1 MRFAIRIN
9 YPINMPRKVFISV
22 LGAGLY
28 EKCKYRSG
36 DFCSSETTFVQL
48 ATLNY
53 LRNQSSW
60 PSDSRA
66 YILLTEKAKKEN
78 WIVESNQ
85 RYHNQKNEY
94 VSYVGLKTALE
105 GASLGFSF
113 EGVSIPDGKD
123 ENEMWEIF
131 ETLYNLLEESDELYF
146 DLTHSFRYLPM
157 LVLVLGNYAKFLK
170 SAKVCSITYGN
181 YEARDP
187 ETNVAPIVDLLP
199 LSSLQDWTFAT
210 ADFLENGHADRL
222 VALSDKS
229 LDPLMRNEETRTDD
243 TKRLRSFVNNL
254 KNYSLELQT
263 CRGLDIINASTIEK
277 VKSDINALHT
287 IVIPQIQPVLEK
299 VQSSVDRFQV
309 SGEVMNAFKAAQ
321 LCYENQQYQQATTFL
336 EEGIISFFCQ
346 RHGIKL
352 EDRNKRELVT
362 SALFITKL
370 GVPREEWKVDN
381 EGLYG
386 LLEEILRD
394 PMMKD
399 GTLLRT
405 FLSCAEL
412 RNDYNHCGM
421 RQSILKPQKIKERIK
436 QQLDTIIPLIEASKS
451 NGEPKE
457 LPSLLV
463 NFSNHPL
470 ASWEDEQIK
479 AAKEYGELVDVPFP
493 AIDPEADEK
502 HIESLADQYTEQ
514 LLTYAKDYRL
524 TVHIMGEMTFVY
536 RVVSLLIEQ
545 GVTCIASTTERDA
558 EITNDGRKI
567 SDFQFVK
574 FRRY

>member
-1 MRFAIRIN
+1 MS
-9 YPINMPRKVFISV
+9 RKVFISV

-28 EKCKYRSG
+28 EKCKYQSG
-36 DFCSSETTFVQL
+36 DFCSPETHFVQL

-53 LRNQSSW
+53 LRNQSVW

-78 WIVESNQ
+78 WIVESDQ
-85 RYHNQKNEY
+85 RYHNQKKDY
-94 VSYVGLKTALE
+94 VSYIGLKKALE
-105 GASLGFSF
+105 QSSLGFSY
-113 EGVSIPDGKD
+113 EDVSIPDGKD

-131 ETLYNLLEESDELYF
+131 ETLYNLLEDGDELYF

-181 YEARDP
+181 YEARDL
-187 ETNVAPIVDLLP
+187 ETNIAPIVDLLP

-277 VKSDINALHT
+277 VKSDIHALHT

-299 VQSSVDRFQV
+299 VQSSVDRFLA
-309 SGEVMNAFKAAQ
+309 SGDVLNAFKAAQ

-336 EEGIISFFCQ
+336 EEGIISFFCY
-346 RHGIKL
+346 RHGITL
-352 EDRNKRELVT
+352 DDRKKRELVT
-362 SALFITKL
+362 SALFITIQDL
-370 GVPREEWKVDN
+370 PRDEWKVSNPD
-381 EGLYG
+381 LLG

-394 PMMKD
+394 SMMQDKA
-399 GTLLRT
+399 LVNN
-405 FLSCAEL
+405 FVSCASL

-421 RQSILKPQKIKERIK
+421 RHQFLPPQKIKKKIK
-436 QQLDTIIPLIEASKS
+436 QQLDTIIPLIEASES
-451 NGEPKE
+451 NTMPTE

-470 ASWEDEQIK
+470 ESWEDEQKK

-493 AIDPEADEK
+493 AIDPEADE
-502 HIESLADQYTEQ
+502 IYINSLAEQYSEQ
-514 LLTYAKDYRL
+514 LLAYAKDYHL
-524 TVHIMGEMTFVY
+524 TVHVMGEMTFVY
-536 RVVSLLIEQ
+536 RVVSLIKEQ

-558 EITNDGRKI
+558 EMTNDGRKV